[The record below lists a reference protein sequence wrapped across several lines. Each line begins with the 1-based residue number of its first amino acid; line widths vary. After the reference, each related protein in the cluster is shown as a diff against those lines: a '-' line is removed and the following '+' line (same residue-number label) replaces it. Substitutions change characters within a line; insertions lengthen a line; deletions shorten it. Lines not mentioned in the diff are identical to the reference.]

1 VTQLSLQSATGDLHA
16 AVNPRGAQLW
26 SLRVNG
32 GPELA
37 WTGNP
42 ASWPERALTLFP
54 LIGPAPP
61 GSSLP
66 DHGFARLRRFTV
78 VEHTPD
84 RLLLGLDDDAD
95 SRAAYAFRFSLRISF
110 ALERGALRETIA
122 VENPG
127 DEPMPVDVGFHPGF
141 AWPLESTR
149 AKGEYSVVFDASE
162 DAPIR
167 RGEGDPIA
175 LRPETYPT
183 PVDGRTLRLR
193 DALFDD
199 AAIVWDQVTSR
210 GLTYGAPS
218 GRGLRIEFPDSPHL
232 ALWMIPGSRFL
243 AIEPWQ
249 GLPRPVD
256 FAGALDDKPG
266 ITWLL
271 PGERRTWRLH
281 VIPLQEVE
289 W

>member
-1 VTQLSLQSATGDLHA
+1 VTQPTLQIAMGGLHA

-37 WTGNP
+37 WTGDP

-54 LIGPAPP
+54 LIGPAPL

-110 ALERGALRETIA
+110 ALARGALRETIA